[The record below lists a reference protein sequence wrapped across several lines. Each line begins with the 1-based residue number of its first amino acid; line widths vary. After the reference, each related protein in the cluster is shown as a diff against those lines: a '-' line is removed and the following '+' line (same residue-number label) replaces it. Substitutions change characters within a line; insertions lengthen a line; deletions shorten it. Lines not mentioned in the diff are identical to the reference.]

1 MSPMS
6 LLRPIRSLRPFAALA
21 APVSL
26 ALSISA
32 ACGKSGFEGPMT
44 FGDRVV
50 PVATLERGQDLY
62 NRYCATC
69 HGYTGKADTPQA
81 RQLDPL
87 PRDLSKA
94 DFKRVSSPGALPTD
108 KELAELIK
116 NGIPGTGMPPW
127 PQLEGSDLDAVIQY
141 LKTFSPRWQ
150 SPTSA
155 PPQKDEKGSMKA
167 LPAGSTAASFRAAHN
182 LGDPGALAQGLR
194 TSDAVHAHLADPA
207 ESFATA
213 SRTIGSHHLAL
224 GPSPTDTDLNPRSPR

>member
-1 MSPMS
+1 MKP
-6 LLRPIRSLRPFAALA
+6 LRVLA
-21 APVSL
+21 ASAAPAWL
-26 ALSISA
+26 ALSLSSG
-32 ACGKSGFEGPMT
+32 CGKSGFEGPMT

-94 DFKRVSSPGALPTD
+94 DFKRVSSPGALPSD
-108 KELAELIK
+108 KELADIIR

-127 PQLEGSDLDAVIQY
+127 PQLEGNDLDAVIQY

-167 LPAGSTAASFRAAHN
+167 LPVESTAASFRAAHD
-182 LGDPGALAQGLR
+182 LGDPEALAQGLR
-194 TSDAVHAHLADPA
+194 TSAEGSGEPLPRLSPSHKNDSADPHA
-207 ESFATA
+207 ATA
-213 SRTIGSHHLAL
+213 RLIGSDDLAL
-224 GPSPTDTDLNPRSPR
+224 GPSPTAPDTNPRSTR